1 MAKQKRIIIR
11 VMWDRKHWRWEFRST
26 SKLVPRCHWPIK
38 EDVVSAGRVMGRYL
52 ASIGHTAQLL
62 IYTKVGRIMKGR
74 NGEASYG
81 VDSRAPG

>member
-11 VMWDRKHWRWEFRST
+11 VMWDRKNMRWRT
-26 SKLVPRCHWPIK
+26 SAKPAVISSSHDELK
-38 EDVVSAGRVMGRYL
+38 EDAVLYGRAMGRYL

-62 IYTKVGRIMKGR
+62 IYTKAGRIMRGR

>member
-11 VMWDRKHWRWEFRST
+11 VMWDRKREMWAMKSNG
-26 SKLVPRCHWPIK
+26 VPEYYLRLK
-38 EDVVSAGRVMGRYL
+38 EDAVAKGREWGRWFKEDG
-52 ASIGHTAQLL
+52 IPAQLL
-62 IYTKVGRIMKGR
+62 IYTKAGRIMKGR